1 MSMYKMMGFF
11 LNEMCKSI
19 EKTGR
24 APVKTLDGDVI
35 IGQYGKLKMAM
46 CYKGNFFF
54 VVPENFQMFDASLY
68 QQGPEFS
75 RLSFQEAN
83 DYELIFGKKILHPKQ
98 DKVTLRSIVSADE
111 SHPDVFTKT
120 VSYSE
125 TGERATVKYNTA
137 YINEKFAG
145 WMDCLSDY
153 YGGQTYLTTDGR
165 GAIVLRRTNGD
176 LIAVALEV
184 RI

>member
-24 APVKTLDGDVI
+24 APVKSLDGDVF
-35 IGQYGKLKMAM
+35 IGQFGKLKMAM
-46 CYKGNFFF
+46 CYQGNFFF

-75 RLSFQEAN
+75 ALSFQEAHEVWFN
-83 DYELIFGKKILHPKQ
+83 GKKMLHPTNC
-98 DKVTLRSIVSADE
+98 KVTLREIESAHQE
-111 SHPDVFTKT
+111 APNVFRRIRVNPD
-120 VSYSE
+120 
-125 TGERATVKYNTA
+125 NTREVIAYDKA

-153 YGGQTYLTTDGR
+153 YGGQTYMTTDGK

>member
-24 APVKTLDGDVI
+24 APVKTLDGDVFV
-35 IGQYGKLKMAM
+35 GQFGKLKMAM
-46 CYKGNFFF
+46 CYKSIFFF

-68 QQGPEFS
+68 QQGPEFCN
-75 RLSFQEAN
+75 LSFQEAN

-111 SHPDVFTKT
+111 SHPDIFVRMFN
-120 VSYSE
+120 E
-125 TGERATVKYNTA
+125 AGATVTVKSNVA

-145 WMDCLSDY
+145 WMDCLTEY
-153 YGGQTYLTTDGR
+153 YGGQTYLTTDGK

>member
-24 APVKTLDGDVI
+24 APVKTLDGDVFV
-35 IGQYGKLKMAM
+35 GQFGKLKMAM

-75 RLSFQEAN
+75 KLSFQDSD

-98 DKVTLRSIVSADE
+98 DKVTLRSIVSSDE
-111 SHPDVFTKT
+111 SHPDIFVRKFNEAGAL
-120 VSYSE
+120 V
-125 TGERATVKYNTA
+125 TVKSTVA

-145 WMDCLSDY
+145 WMDCLTEY
-153 YGGQTYLTTDGR
+153 YGGQTYLTTDGK